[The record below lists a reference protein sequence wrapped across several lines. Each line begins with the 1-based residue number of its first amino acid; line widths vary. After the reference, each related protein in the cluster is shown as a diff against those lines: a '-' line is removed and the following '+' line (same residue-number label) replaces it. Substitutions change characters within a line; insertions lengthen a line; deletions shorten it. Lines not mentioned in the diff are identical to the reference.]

1 MSLLMNMFYVWMM
14 FVIRFFVFFSPFII
28 AVIAAGPMAQYC
40 NNVTAKPKGTVTVKE
55 KVLSAVFTVCILGL
69 MFGAIIVTVC
79 MGDDLINV
87 VNSIG

>member
-1 MSLLMNMFYVWMM
+1 MSMLMNVFYVWMV
-14 FVIRFFVFFSPFII
+14 FVARFFVFFSPFII
-28 AVIAAGPMAQYC
+28 AIMVAGPMAQYC